1 MNPAP
6 SLYSYLARMYYAYF
20 LESQKQSQ
28 NSLNK
33 EIVLNK
39 GEGAG

>member
-6 SLYSYLARMYYAYF
+6 SLYSILF
-20 LESQKQSQ
+20 LIRWCGIKRDYMRVI
-28 NSLNK
+28 
-33 EIVLNK
+33 EINIEALNK

>member
-6 SLYSYLARMYYAYF
+6 SLYSNIKMYII
-20 LESQKQSQ
+20 KTG
-28 NSLNK
+28 NRLNRK
-33 EIVLNK
+33 RKLNK

>member
-6 SLYSYLARMYYAYF
+6 SLYSMFFNL
-20 LESQKQSQ
+20 
-28 NSLNK
+28 K
-33 EIVLNK
+33 EGWGAEDYTINRNK

>member
-6 SLYSYLARMYYAYF
+6 SLYSKMYLIIIKDR
-20 LESQKQSQ
+20 LGNED
-28 NSLNK
+28 
-33 EIVLNK
+33 IRLNK

>member
-6 SLYSYLARMYYAYF
+6 SLYSNVFNKMVWDKEGLY
-20 LESQKQSQ
+20 ES
-28 NSLNK
+28 NRNK
-33 EIVLNK
+33 IEALNK

>member
-6 SLYSYLARMYYAYF
+6 SLYSEMYLIGVKNR
-20 LESQKQSQ
+20 
-28 NSLNK
+28 LNQGM
-33 EIVLNK
+33 VGNK

>member
-6 SLYSYLARMYYAYF
+6 SLYSKMYLIRI
-20 LESQKQSQ
+20 
-28 NSLNK
+28 NDRLNQGMM
-33 EIVLNK
+33 LNK

>member
-6 SLYSYLARMYYAYF
+6 SLDSIMSFNLMVWDRER
-20 LESQKQSQ
+20 LHES
-28 NSLNK
+28 NRNK
-33 EIVLNK
+33 IEALNK

>member
-6 SLYSYLARMYYAYF
+6 SLYSKMYLIR
-20 LESQKQSQ
+20 SK
-28 NSLNK
+28 NRLNQGMT
-33 EIVLNK
+33 LNK

>member
-6 SLYSYLARMYYAYF
+6 SLYSKINLIRIKNR
-20 LESQKQSQ
+20 LNQSMT
-28 NSLNK
+28 
-33 EIVLNK
+33 LNK